1 MTGTRA
7 IRFSATIRRNVGVHD
22 AEPDVE
28 PDGDHHE
35 AKQERDAPAPN
46 QELVAGDAAEHQ
58 HGYVCQQQAGGT
70 AELRPGGDEAAVL
83 VGPRPLHREQH
94 RATPLAADANALDKT
109 DDGQD
114 DCTPDSDRF
123 IGGDEADRGGRKP
136 GQEQRGY
143 QRRLAADAVAKVAE
157 DRGADRPGD
166 ETHCVNGERLQH
178 ADQRIGLGKKQ
189 LAKDEAGHRAVE
201 QEVVPF
207 DGGAYGAGD

>member
-1 MTGTRA
+1 MLLIMSKPPLARNRPTGTPNCGQLA
-7 IRFSATIRRNVGVHD
+7 IRPRLPRWPHSIESST
-22 AEPDVE
+22 EPPHSPPTPTPWMKRITVRMTAP
-28 PDGDHHE
+28 PD
-35 AKQERDAPAPN
+35 
-46 QELVAGDAAEHQ
+46 
-58 HGYVCQQQAGGT
+58 
-70 AELRPGGDEAAVL
+70 
-83 VGPRPLHREQH
+83 
-94 RATPLAADANALDKT
+94 
-109 DDGQD
+109 
-114 DCTPDSDRF
+114 PDRL
-123 IGGDEADRGGRKP
+123 IGGDEANRRSGKP
-136 GQEQRGY
+136 GQEQRGD

>member
-1 MTGTRA
+1 MTA
-7 IRFSATIRRNVGVHD
+7 P
-22 AEPDVE
+22 PD
-28 PDGDHHE
+28 PD
-35 AKQERDAPAPN
+35 R
-46 QELVAGDAAEHQ
+46 L
-58 HGYVCQQQAGGT
+58 
-70 AELRPGGDEAAVL
+70 
-83 VGPRPLHREQH
+83 
-94 RATPLAADANALDKT
+94 
-109 DDGQD
+109 
-114 DCTPDSDRF
+114 
-123 IGGDEADRGGRKP
+123 IGGDEANRRSGKP
-136 GQEQRGY
+136 GQEQRGD